1 LTFMLREAL
10 LTLLEILNAIQT
22 RSDAQK
28 CATTTSFLLLLRD
41 IGSYRFSVLAYLR
54 SCLWVSFIGII
65 IIFLIYFQAYKTKV
79 DISVAAFLK
88 EQERNR
94 EKNGTEETDL
104 EKIEREHAEGHTKF
118 RSLQVRFVHKMFK
131 IKTKLC
137 PLFEKFRLFF
147 TII

>member
-1 LTFMLREAL
+1 MLREAL

-22 RSDAQK
+22 RSDVRK
-28 CATTTSFLLLLRD
+28 CATTISFHLLSHD
-41 IGSYRFSVLAYLR
+41 IGNYRFSALVYLR

-65 IIFLIYFQAYKTKV
+65 IIFLIFFQAYKTKV

-94 EKNGTEETDL
+94 VKNGTEESDL

-118 RSLQVRFVHKMFK
+118 RSLQVSFILKK
-131 IKTKLC
+131 CLK
-137 PLFEKFRLFF
+137 
-147 TII
+147 